1 MQKIDFRQLELN
13 PFTVIGEDS
22 FLLTA
27 GSYDTWN
34 TMTAGWGGLG
44 YLWNQPAAFVFVRES
59 RYTLGF
65 LERSGMF
72 SLSFFP
78 PQLKGVLD
86 YCGTHTGADT
96 DKAKGAGITPTG
108 LDGTVAFEEAHL
120 IMTCRK
126 AAHVVLDAGTL
137 IDESISKLYPHGD
150 WHHMYAGFIEG
161 VYIP

>member
-44 YLWNQPAAFVFVRES
+44 YLWNQPSAFVFVRES

-108 LDGTVAFEEAHL
+108 LDGTVAFEEANL

-137 IDESISKLYPHGD
+137 IDESILKLYPHGD